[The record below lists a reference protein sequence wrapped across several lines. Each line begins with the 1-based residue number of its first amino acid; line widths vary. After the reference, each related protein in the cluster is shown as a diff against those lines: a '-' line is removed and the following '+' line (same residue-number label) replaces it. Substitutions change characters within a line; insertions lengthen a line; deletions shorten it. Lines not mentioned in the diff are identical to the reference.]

1 MAAACVAVGLGAG
14 VPLARAQGD
23 DRAVAEALVA
33 QLAPSAADAVR
44 GPVTAEALTRAKE
57 ALERGT
63 RLRRSG
69 DEAHAKTADGRAR
82 EWAETARDL
91 GRAAEA
97 ESTAAD
103 LRRRAMTE
111 QAQVERARA
120 LLEEGVARVGRL
132 RAQIE
137 EARRAGGGRRAVEAH
152 EGEPT
157 ADAADGKKPKG
168 ARAAIAADAGAP

>member
-1 MAAACVAVGLGAG
+1 M
-14 VPLARAQGD
+14 AQGD

-33 QLAPSAADAVR
+33 QLAPSSADATR

-57 ALERGT
+57 ALERAT

-69 DEAHAKTADGRAR
+69 DEAHAKAADGLAR

-91 GRAAEA
+91 ARAAEA

-103 LRRRAMTE
+103 LRRRAMNE

-132 RAQIE
+132 RAQID
-137 EARRAGGGRRAVEAH
+137 EAHRAGGGRRAVEAH
-152 EGEPT
+152 EGDPAQAPT
-157 ADAADGKKPKG
+157 KPSDGKNPKD
-168 ARAAIAADAGAP
+168 ARSPLGADAGAP